1 MNSIHLEKLTWD
13 TVEDVLKLKVSKEQ
27 KEFVAPNRDSMFDAY
42 FALTDEA
49 IPVSTFGIYLGK
61 KPVGFLMI
69 GYDVPWATQ
78 YYDLPRGYYYI
89 WRFMID
95 KRYQGK
101 GYGKAALQ
109 LAVDFIK
116 TSPSGKAE
124 YCWLS
129 YEPENDVARKLY
141 LSFGFEERKEL
152 WKDDQEIP
160 AVYKL

>member
-1 MNSIHLEKLTWD
+1 MNNIHLEKLTWD

-27 KEFVAPNRDSMFDAY
+27 KEFVAPNRDSMIDAY
-42 FALTDEA
+42 FAVTEEA
-49 IPVSTFGIYLGK
+49 IPVFTFGVYLGK

-69 GYDVPWATQ
+69 AYDVPWAEQ

-101 GYGKAALQ
+101 GYGKEALK
-109 LAVDFIK
+109 LAIDFIK

-124 YCWLS
+124 CCWLS
-129 YEPENDVARKLY
+129 YEPENEVARNLY
-141 LSFGFEERKEL
+141 LSFGFEEKKEL
-152 WKDDQEIP
+152 WKEDQEIP